1 MPFFS
6 GDRYWHAIT
15 GLQPE
20 TAYDIKMQCFNEG
33 GVSEFG
39 NVVILE
45 TKGEFLMLVL
55 SLLITHTHTR
65 AWYTMLQYHYHSLV
79 SKVFFLKFGLS
90 ARPNQKHTTPE
101 TSSHL
106 PDSGGPVPRP
116 SDLPYL
122 IVGVVVLGALVF
134 IIVAFVPF
142 CLWRAWAKQSECDT
156 CSIIL

>member
-55 SLLITHTHTR
+55 SLLITHTHTHGLGIQCYSTIII
-65 AWYTMLQYHYHSLV
+65 AW
-79 SKVFFLKFGLS
+79 FLKF
-90 ARPNQKHTTPE
+90 
-101 TSSHL
+101 
-106 PDSGGPVPRP
+106 
-116 SDLPYL
+116 
-122 IVGVVVLGALVF
+122 F
-134 IIVAFVPF
+134 
-142 CLWRAWAKQSECDT
+142 
-156 CSIIL
+156 